1 LLRRTLVLK
10 NRESSITY
18 FTHSRFT
25 INK

>member
-1 LLRRTLVLK
+1 LRRTLVLK